1 MSRLPD
7 QSGRAGAD
15 LPREFASREQLIAFV
30 RGAFPGAGADGASET
45 RGGRAEGLSRV
56 RAMEPREYA
65 RTRNSLDGAV
75 TGLSA
80 HLRHGCVTL
89 AEARDAALAMVDR
102 DEDAHKLV
110 QELAWRD
117 YYQRVYGAIGDGVWR
132 DIEAW
137 KTGRDAGSYSRS
149 MPEDVEGGSTGL
161 ACMDAFVR
169 GLVETGSMHNHA
181 RMWFASYLVHW
192 RGVHWSAGASFFL
205 AHLLDADVAS
215 NNLSWQWVAST
226 FGQKPYIF
234 NRENL
239 ERFTGGAYC
248 DACARSGDCPFDAS
262 YEALDRRLFG
272 VTVEGRERRG

>member
-7 QSGRAGAD
+7 HIDKDAAD
-15 LPREFASREQLIAFV
+15 LPREFASREELVAFV
-30 RGAFPGAGADGASET
+30 RSAFPGAGGEGASET
-45 RGGRAEGLSRV
+45 RGGRAEALCRV

-65 RTRNSLDGAV
+65 RTRNFLDGAV

-89 AEARDAALAMVDR
+89 AECRDAAVAIVDR
-102 DEDAHKLV
+102 DEDAQKLV

-117 YYQRVYGAIGDGVWR
+117 YYQRVYGEIGEGVWR
-132 DIEAW
+132 DLEAW
-137 KTGRDAGSYSRS
+137 KTGREAGSYSRA
-149 MPEDVEGGSTGL
+149 MPEEVVRGSTGL
-161 ACMDAFVR
+161 ACIDAFVR

-192 RGVHWSAGASFFL
+192 RAVHWSAGASFFL

-226 FGQKPYIF
+226 FSHKPYIF
-234 NRENL
+234 NRDNL
-239 ERFTGGAYC
+239 ERFTGGVHCA
-248 DACARSGDCPFDAS
+248 ACASAGECPFDAP
-262 YEALDRRLFG
+262 YEELERRLFG
-272 VTVEGRERRG
+272 VSVEGRDRRG